1 MLIFVLFLFL
11 ISCKQASYQ
20 QEKEKSRVLDTISK
34 EDLNIV
40 ADSLIKLPQGEKE
53 LELVENEIIGFGEIQ
68 KAKIFKKDSLFWVDA
83 NINRDYQIFGY
94 EQPDTSAR
102 KLIVFSVFTYDVQ
115 DNPYQC
121 PLGAYYGSYNLENSQ
136 IKYKGEL
143 VPFIITD
150 FIEDDKVTPIYF
162 EKNSVEFVE

>member
-1 MLIFVLFLFL
+1 ME
-11 ISCKQASYQ
+11 S
-20 QEKEKSRVLDTISK
+20 
-34 EDLNIV
+34 
-40 ADSLIKLPQGEKE
+40 E
-53 LELVENEIIGFGEIQ
+53 LEEDEIIGFGEIQ
-68 KAKIFKKDSLFWVDA
+68 KAKISKNDSLLWVDA

-121 PLGAYYGSYNLENSQ
+121 PSGAYYGSYDLENSQ
-136 IKYKGEL
+136 IKYKGEVAL
-143 VPFIITD
+143 FIIAD

-162 EKNSVEFVE
+162 DKNSVEFVE